1 VGAGDGVNVEVWW
14 ARIDQARPEF
24 GTDLDAIEQQR
35 YTAYRRDEDK
45 ARFLLGVTLVR
56 RLLGARMSLP
66 PASVVL
72 DRTCRDCGKPHGKVR
87 AEGIELS
94 VSHSG
99 DWVGL
104 AIGTAPVGLDV
115 EQIDPKLDVDG
126 VARMSLAPEEL
137 AELAGA
143 ADKPRAFA
151 RYWTRKE
158 ALLKAT
164 GDGIAG
170 LQSVVVS
177 APDQPGAVVR
187 WEGHDGPACLL
198 DLPVGRPSD
207 PDHLMHPPVGDH
219 LAALAVLT
227 AEPPVVRVNQFRI

>member
-1 VGAGDGVNVEVWW
+1 MGTGDGVNDVEVWW
-14 ARIDQARPEF
+14 ARIEQAQPEF
-24 GTDLDAIEQQR
+24 IADLDAVEQQR
-35 YTAYRRDEDK
+35 YTAYRREEDK
-45 ARFLLGVTLVR
+45 ARFLLGVTMVR
-56 RLLGARMSLP
+56 RLLGARRSLP

-72 DRTCRDCGKPHGKVR
+72 DRACRDCGKPHGKVR

-115 EQIDPKLDVDG
+115 EQLNPALEVDG

-137 AELAGA
+137 AELAKA
-143 ADKPRAFA
+143 ADKPWAFA

-177 APDQPGAVVR
+177 PPDQPPAVLR
-187 WEGHDGPACLL
+187 WDSGPAQLK
-198 DLPVGRPSD
+198 DLN
-207 PDHLMHPPVGDH
+207 PDDTHA
-219 LAALAVLT
+219 AALAVLS
-227 AEPPVVRVNQFRI
+227 AEPLTVTANQFRI